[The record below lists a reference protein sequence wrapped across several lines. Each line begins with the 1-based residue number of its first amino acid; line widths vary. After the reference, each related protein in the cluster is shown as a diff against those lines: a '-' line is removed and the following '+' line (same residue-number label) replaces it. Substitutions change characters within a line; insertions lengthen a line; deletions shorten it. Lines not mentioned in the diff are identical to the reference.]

1 MTYHESLGLGTV
13 SDVLLGST
21 IGVLL
26 AFGILMILLF
36 VVAAYVYFA
45 IAWQTIARKLNYKKP
60 GLAWIPIVNLAVI
73 LQLGKFHWAWILLIF
88 IPVVGWIALF
98 VLLIIA
104 TWRVFEAMSYPGWFS
119 LSMVIPQVGFI
130 LYFIAIGFV
139 AWADKKP
146 KRVASG

>member
-1 MTYHESLGLGTV
+1 M
-13 SDVLLGST
+13 
-21 IGVLL
+21 
-26 AFGILMILLF
+26 
-36 VVAAYVYFA
+36 
-45 IAWQTIARKLNYKKP
+45 
-60 GLAWIPIVNLAVI
+60 
-73 LQLGKFHWAWILLIF
+73 IF

-146 KRVASG
+146 KRVARRRPVRKKKRRR

>member
-21 IGVLL
+21 IGVLI

-60 GLAWIPIVNLAVI
+60 GLAWLFSWCRTGFLDVERGI
-73 LQLGKFHWAWILLIF
+73 Q
-88 IPVVGWIALF
+88 AL
-98 VLLIIA
+98 
-104 TWRVFEAMSYPGWFS
+104 
-119 LSMVIPQVGFI
+119 
-130 LYFIAIGFV
+130 
-139 AWADKKP
+139 
-146 KRVASG
+146 